1 MASSAVHGAPDPM
14 VGLVLAAGLSR
25 RMGRA
30 KLLLPLRG
38 RPVVRWSVQA
48 MVEAGLSR
56 VVVVVGHERPAI
68 EEALVGLPVDVV
80 VNPQPEAG
88 QGRSIAVG
96 VAALPVDAER
106 VLIGLGDQPWIP
118 REVVAGLKA
127 ALERPGALVAAP
139 VYREGRGN
147 PVAFR
152 RAVFGELLALTG
164 DRGAR
169 AVVERDT
176 SRVALVTFDRPMPA
190 DVDTSEDYEAMAEGG
205 PGGPTSEKAPWAT
218 GAEGRARSGG
228 GDPAGNDKR
237 ARPRGGASPAPE
249 AGGVN

>member
-1 MASSAVHGAPDPM
+1 

-68 EEALVGLPVDVV
+68 EQALAGLPVDVV
-80 VNPQPEAG
+80 VNPDPEAG
-88 QGRSIAVG
+88 QGCSIAVG
-96 VAALPVDAER
+96 VAALPVDAEA
-106 VLIGLGDQPWIP
+106 VLIGLGDQPWVP
-118 REVVAGLKA
+118 REVVAGLRA
-127 ALERPGALVAAP
+127 ALEWPGALVAAP

-152 RAVFGELLALTG
+152 RALFAELLALTG

-169 AVVERDT
+169 AVVERDP
-176 SRVALVTFDRPMPA
+176 SRLALVSFDRPMPA
-190 DVDTSEDYEAMAEGG
+190 DVDTREDYEAMAADE
-205 PGGPTSEKAPWAT
+205 
-218 GAEGRARSGG
+218 
-228 GDPAGNDKR
+228 R